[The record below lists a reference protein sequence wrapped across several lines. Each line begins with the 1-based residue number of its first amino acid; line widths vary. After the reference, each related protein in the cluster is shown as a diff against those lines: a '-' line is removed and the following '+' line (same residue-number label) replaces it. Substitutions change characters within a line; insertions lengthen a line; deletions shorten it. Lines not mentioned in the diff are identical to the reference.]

1 MTHKKNMGPV
11 LRSTCSTPSH
21 REQTDVFAMP
31 NNFEER
37 QTGISLVLEV
47 FLGWGFLTDR
57 L

>member
-47 FLGWGFLTDR
+47 FLG
-57 L
+57 